1 MYTDLS
7 KIKKTDISIPKGTK
21 FYLFKDGRIGIY
33 TYISLNIYN
42 MTTFK
47 VDITIDENLS
57 LKMMMTIL
65 FGEN

>member
-7 KIKKTDISIPKGTK
+7 KIKKKDISIPKGTR

-42 MTTFK
+42 MTKFK
-47 VDITIDENLS
+47 VDLTIDNKTFGADENDYS
-57 LKMMMTIL
+57 VW
-65 FGEN
+65 GE

>member
-7 KIKKTDISIPKGTK
+7 KIKKTDISIPKGTE